1 MDKHYTLYIK
11 SDCPYCVQAREAVF
25 RQGVNHTIYPL
36 DKKPNRL
43 KELKEFY
50 NYHTVPMVFVRENGM
65 EKLIGGYTDLI
76 AYFDS

>member
-36 DKKPNRL
+36 DKKPKRL